1 MLNHHGHDKFYGLA
15 TDTFDSTTISTNFT
29 NFAPMMTL
37 GMAKKRANLLTKM
50 RQFFAQRNVLEVQ
63 TPLLSQAGNT
73 DVYLQSIPADATYL
87 DRLTRFYLHTSPEFA
102 MKRLLASWQVP
113 IYQICPVFRDNERG
127 NRHNLEFTMLEWYR
141 PNFDLSQLAQELTQ
155 LLELVSGQQQI
166 LSHYRYVDA
175 FMDHV
180 GVHPLTSST
189 TVLKA
194 VAEDKGITH
203 HLPESGVDEH
213 QMWLDLLFSHLVEP
227 NLGRELPTLIVD
239 YPKATAALAR
249 IEKDK
254 DGHEVAKRFE
264 LYINGIEIANAYDE
278 LADAKALQQRFEL
291 DNQMRQAQGL
301 PVMPIDNALLQAVE
315 QMPACS
321 GIALGVDRLLMVL
334 TNSNHIDE
342 VIAFGSDRA

>member
-1 MLNHHGHDKFYGLA
+1 M
-15 TDTFDSTTISTNFT
+15 TDHA
-29 NFAPMMTL
+29 FASIMTL
-37 GMAKKRANLLTKM
+37 DMAQKRADLLAKI
-50 RQFFAQRNVLEVQ
+50 RQFFAQRGVLEVQ

-87 DRLTRFYLHTSPEFA
+87 DKPTRFYLHTSPEFA

-113 IYQICPVFRDNERG
+113 MYQICPVFRDNEQG
-127 NRHNLEFTMLEWYR
+127 SRHNLEFTMLEWYR
-141 PNFDLSQLAQELTQ
+141 PAFTLNQLAQELAQ
-155 LLELVSGQQQI
+155 LLEAVSGQQQI

-175 FMDHV
+175 FMDYV
-180 GVHPLTSST
+180 GVHPLTAST

-194 VAEDKGITH
+194 VAEDKGIIYH
-203 HLPESGVDEH
+203 SPETSVDEH

-249 IEKDK
+249 TETDK

-264 LYINGIEIANAYDE
+264 LYMGGIEIANAYDE
-278 LADAKALQQRFEL
+278 LADAKVLRQRFEL
-291 DNQMRQAQGL
+291 DNQMRKAKGL
-301 PVMPIDNALLQAVE
+301 PVMPIDNTLLQAVE

-321 GIALGVDRLLMVL
+321 GIALGLDRLLMLL
-334 TNSNHIDE
+334 TGASHIDE
-342 VIAFGSDRA
+342 VIAFGSGRA